1 MTKNYR
7 PEILSPAGTF
17 SCFLSALG
25 SGADAV
31 YFGGQ
36 LFNARAGAG
45 NFSKDEIRETVR
57 LARLYGV
64 RTHLT
69 VNISVKEKEWESL
82 KAFLHEI
89 LPLGI
94 DAVIVQDPAVAS
106 YIGSHFPDVELHA
119 STQMAVTNLDGVKW
133 MEDLGFRRVV
143 LARELSLAEIEYIR
157 SRSDMQLELFIHGAL
172 CYSYSGRCLM
182 SSFHGGRSG
191 NRGQCAQPCR
201 MPYVVQLGGD
211 RSKTGH
217 YLSLKDRSA
226 FSVLNELMDLRID
239 SFKIEGRMKSEAY
252 VSGVT
257 RFYQELKNH
266 YLQTGCIGKIE
277 AAKLEEIMQLY
288 NRGSFT
294 DGYFRD
300 KTQMIEPGDPKNHG
314 IRIGKARVTGSSQ
327 IRIESDH
334 PLHAGDELKIGFDG
348 KAAEIRL
355 AGSMIKD
362 DHTAVL
368 ELKGIS
374 AGSRTAE
381 VRRIVDPVL
390 NERLVIEAMKLPSV
404 ELTVTGSL
412 KEGEPSLWSACADG
426 IQISLTGP
434 VPEKAK
440 MRPTDEET
448 IRQQLGRLGGTPFVL
463 SDCQIRMED
472 ELFVPVSRLNELRRY
487 IVRMMQEKLETRSF
501 AKSSRGIFSEEIVL
515 TENKEKNR
523 DQGTKIQILV
533 QSRPQLLK
541 VLEKQASFGKAPDIL
556 LSLEGF
562 LKADKEETLQ
572 RIEEN
577 GIGKEQIILQLPLTA
592 RDSQRQIV
600 TEEMKRWMDAGID
613 YFEASLPGQVLWIRS
628 LGAKVFTGPDMGIWN
643 RLSGE
648 ILKRQTEGYCISRE
662 LSLKEIEE
670 LKSPEGAALTVYG
683 RIPYMITEQCPV
695 RECFGCRKNHDS
707 YSLTDRKG
715 EMIRGVCHCDLCY
728 NVFYSEDPAVISKK
742 SGYLQKVLMGRQKSP
757 ADILRVELTT
767 ETEKEIDDVFSFL
780 LDEDQ
785 TAEIQMTEL
794 RLTEGHFRKEVM

>member
-1 MTKNYR
+1 MIKNYQ

-106 YIGSHFPDVELHA
+106 YIGSHFPNVELHA

-133 MEDLGFRRVV
+133 METLGFKRVV
-143 LARELSLAEIEYIR
+143 LARELSLSEIEYIR
-157 SRSDMQLELFIHGAL
+157 SRSDMQLEVFIHGAL

-201 MPYVVQLGGD
+201 MPYIVQLGED

-257 RFYQELKNH
+257 RFYQELKNN
-266 YLQTGCIGKIE
+266 YLQTGSIGKIE
-277 AAKLEEIMQLY
+277 PAKLEEIMQLY

-300 KTQMIEPGDPKNHG
+300 KTHMIEPGDPKNHG

-368 ELKGIS
+368 DLKGVP

-390 NERLVIEAMKLPSV
+390 NERLVSEAMKLPVIEISL
-404 ELTVTGSL
+404 EGTL
-412 KEGEPSLWSACADG
+412 KEGEASFWSACAKG
-426 IQISLTGP
+426 ERIRLSGP
-434 VPEKAK
+434 IPEKAK

-448 IRQQLGRLGGTPFVL
+448 IRQQLGRLGGTSFVL
-463 SDCQIRMED
+463 SDCQISMED
-472 ELFVPVSRLNELRRY
+472 ELFVPVSRLNELRRN
-487 IVRMMQEKLETRSF
+487 IVRMMQEKLEERSL
-501 AKSSRGIFSEEIVL
+501 AKSSRGVFSEAIVL
-515 TENKEKNR
+515 TENKEKNP
-523 DQGTKIQILV
+523 DQETKIQILV
-533 QSRPQLLK
+533 QSGPQLQK
-541 VLEKQASFGKAPDIL
+541 TLEKRSAFGKATVIL
-556 LSLEGF
+556 LSMEGF
-562 LKADKEETLQ
+562 LREDKERILQ

-592 RDSQRQIV
+592 RDSHRQIV
-600 TEEMKRWMDAGID
+600 TEEIKSWMDAGID
-613 YFEASLPGQVLWIRS
+613 KFEASLPGQVLWIEN
-628 LGAKVFTGPDMGIWN
+628 LGAKVFAGPDMGIWN
-643 RLSGE
+643 RLSAE
-648 ILKRQTEGYCISRE
+648 ILKRQTEGFCISRE
-662 LSLKEIEE
+662 LSAKEVGE
-670 LKSPEGAALTVYG
+670 LKSPEGAVLTIYG

-695 RECFGCRKNHDS
+695 RECFGCRKDQDS
-707 YSLTDRKG
+707 YFLIDRKG
-715 EMIRGVCHCDLCY
+715 EKIRGICHHDLCY

-742 SGYLQKVLMGRQKSP
+742 SGYLQRILTGKQKSP
-757 ADILRVELTT
+757 ADILRIELTT
-767 ETEKEIDDVFSFL
+767 ETEEETLDIFSFL
-780 LDEDQ
+780 LDENY
-785 TAEIQMTEL
+785 TAKMEIS
-794 RLTEGHFRKEVM
+794 EGHFRKEVM